1 MNSSDTNPK
10 VLSFSGGILKVS
22 ELVWQSIVIDR
33 YIYMYY
39 DQSLANNCCFDK
51 SLFSVIFAVH
61 LVKAG
66 AAPWVTFQLPTC
78 QDQHGLLLRGRQS
91 GGPSIG
97 AQLEITG
104 AGISIWVCLK
114 IVYPYTQWLMIIIP
128 IFRHTHLYERKGVAS
143 VCCLAELWIRL
154 IFQGFVG
161 IEFGSTGILKNGDAV
176 PTHHADAVGI
186 WGSASPSSVEIIRP
200 GHGFRFGCSVW
211 CRYPGFI
218 LSRSITVTDSNIQEL
233 LFLFVSSVSKLCEL
247 WTAAICIFWI
257 AIGVWLKV
265 LTDSFSPIVVLPC
278 ASLL

>member
-1 MNSSDTNPK
+1 MSDVSTSH
-10 VLSFSGGILKVS
+10 VSGPAWPPVAGKAVGRTFNRCS
-22 ELVWQSIVIDR
+22 VRNHRCWNFH
-33 YIYMYY
+33 YM
-39 DQSLANNCCFDK
+39 
-51 SLFSVIFAVH
+51 
-61 LVKAG
+61 
-66 AAPWVTFQLPTC
+66 
-78 QDQHGLLLRGRQS
+78 
-91 GGPSIG
+91 
-97 AQLEITG
+97 
-104 AGISIWVCLK
+104 
-114 IVYPYTQWLMIIIP
+114 
-128 IFRHTHLYERKGVAS
+128 KGVAS
-143 VCCLAELWIRL
+143 VCCLADLWIRL
-154 IFQGFVG
+154 IFQGFLG
-161 IEFGSTGILKNGDAV
+161 IEFDSTGILKNGDAV

-265 LTDSFSPIVVLPC
+265 LTESFSPIVVLPC